1 MELNYRRGI
10 PNQTGTYACR
20 IPHAFMNGIW
30 EDQFFLWYEGK
41 WCYPCSDQTYRGDPD
56 EVWWIGPL
64 PRKMA
69 STEISQ
75 CPAYIYARK
84 RVGDEGYLEGPT
96 PLLSS
101 LLRSPP
107 GPREAIFRVDLEEPK
122 KVYTSFNGKWI
133 KVK

>member
-1 MELNYRRGI
+1 MRVSGAILAVTK
-10 PNQTGTYACR
+10 PTGEIQMR
-20 IPHAFMNGIW
+20 FGGSVPFP
-30 EDQFFLWYEGK
+30 GK
-41 WCYPCSDQTYRGDPD
+41 WPPLKYPN
-56 EVWWIGPL
+56 VMLI
-64 PRKMA
+64 
-69 STEISQ
+69 
-75 CPAYIYARK
+75 YIYARK

>member
-75 CPAYIYARK
+75 CPAYIYAR
-84 RVGDEGYLEGPT
+84 GYAGGKYSESTSDLDFLLTLEAGPKMGIYQ
-96 PLLSS
+96 LS
-101 LLRSPP
+101 PD
-107 GPREAIFRVDLEEPK
+107 GETK
-122 KVYTSFNGKWI
+122 KLYTAFNGRWMKL
-133 KVK
+133 K